1 MLKQLAVCA
10 ALVGATSTVAVAG
23 NGTNL
28 TKYVADTTQVVLV
41 LDVAAAKSS
50 TLVKD
55 SFTKLLDTQPDARAK
70 MDEIGLDPL
79 RDIDTVMIS
88 FGGFDEITNI
98 GDNSSMVIIVEGR
111 LPKDALAKI
120 KASTK
125 TTQNGVDIFSKDDT
139 EGAVIDGKLFF
150 AKKGHMGEVISLAKG
165 KSKANLASGGGGKQ
179 LRETMKRAST
189 KSHMWGAINLPQ
201 KDRDKTVAAQMPLDS
216 MSFGFKFSSDLEGGL
231 RLETPSPTSAESTT
245 KALTGALPQV
255 KMMMGGIGLDVA
267 ANTIALAQDKA
278 AVTAT
283 IKVSQT
289 ELKALFALAMAK
301 KGGSGGGAQPSPK
314 DPKPMPPP
322 STSGGL
328 GGGKKP

>member
-50 TLVKD
+50 KLVKD

-88 FGGFDEITNI
+88 FGGFDEITNM
-98 GDNSSMVIIVEGR
+98 GDSSSMVIIVEGR

-150 AKKGHMGEVISLAKG
+150 AKMGHMGEVISLAKG
-165 KSKANLASGGGGKQ
+165 KSKANLAAGGGGKE

-201 KDRDKTVAAQMPLDS
+201 KDRDKTVAAQMPLNS
-216 MSFGFKFSSDLEGGL
+216 VSFGFKFSSDLEGGL
-231 RLETPSPTSAESTT
+231 RLETPSPTSADSTT

-255 KMMMGGIGLDVA
+255 KMMMGGIGLSVA

-289 ELKALFALAMAK
+289 ELKSLFDLAMAK
-301 KGGSGGGAQPSPK
+301 KSGGGGVQPAPK

-322 STSGGL
+322 SGGL